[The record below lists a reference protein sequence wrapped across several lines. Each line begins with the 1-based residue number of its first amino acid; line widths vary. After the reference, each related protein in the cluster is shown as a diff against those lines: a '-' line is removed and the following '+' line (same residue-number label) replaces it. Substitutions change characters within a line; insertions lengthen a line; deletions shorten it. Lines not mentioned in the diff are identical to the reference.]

1 MEGRG
6 IYNQIYLASDFGE
19 GWYGNVARSI
29 STTVSLNEE
38 IFSKDIMKDKL
49 QKTKIYTKY
58 LAHK

>member
-1 MEGRG
+1 MEGKRL
-6 IYNQIYLASDFGE
+6 YKKIYLPSDYSEGE
-19 GWYGNVARSI
+19 YGNVARTI
-29 STTVSLNEE
+29 YTIVSWNEE